1 MKKIMIIG
9 IIAVCI
15 SFTANNVFATPTLG
29 VAVAGGVYAY
39 NDPGALTDEYINYF
53 ATGGIVPSAGGLHG
67 YIIPPSGGYLT
78 VFTSYDPSL
87 TDIYLFTN
95 TGSGH
100 YPITFG
106 TQTLASMG
114 DTGQIDG
121 YVPYP
126 PYYYG
131 TPNPLPKDLTEWT
144 TAVFETS
151 KTFYLYE
158 AQLTYTGALSDQPL
172 NYYFFAV
179 GDINGTPGIQF
190 SSGMKDDFSPKTTSA
205 GGHTPEPAT
214 MLLFG
219 IGAAGFGIVRRRNH
233 K

>member
-1 MKKIMIIG
+1 MKKMIIIG
-9 IIAVCI
+9 IIIACV

-39 NDPGALTDEYINYF
+39 NDPSALTDEYINYF
-53 ATGGIVPSAGGLHG
+53 ATGGIVPSAGDLHG
-67 YIIPPSGGYLT
+67 YIIPP
-78 VFTSYDPSL
+78 
-87 TDIYLFTN
+87 
-95 TGSGH
+95 

-131 TPNPLPKDLTEWT
+131 TPNPLPKDKTEWT

-172 NYYFFAV
+172 NYYFFSIA
-179 GDINGTPGIQF
+179 DSNGTPGIQF
-190 SSGMKDDFSPKTTSA
+190 SSGTKDDFSPKTTSA
-205 GGHTPEPAT
+205 GGHSPEPAT

-219 IGAAGFGIVRRRNH
+219 IGAAGFGIVKRRNR